1 MASGLVKK
9 KYPKLIGKTLKQ
21 QKKGMDTWPNDICA
35 RRNRVCQPR
44 SGGCGY
50 RYKGGNKTW
59 LCPNC
64 GQDRRCIVKKRKGA
78 KTCRMHGSAKGAG
91 RAPKSMKYMPPQVIL
106 DRYNK
111 VMEDP
116 ELLTMSHEIGLLT
129 SYTQQIFELLDE
141 QNVVLAN
148 QILRKAIAKI
158 DDGAFELNMIEI
170 RKGIQELYK
179 ALDPI
184 TIQVMSWLEI
194 KDNWKLHLAM
204 TKAQNEW
211 LLQKDE
217 MMPRKHV
224 LEVLIWMNRI
234 GLKYIRD
241 PNDRKA
247 YGREVIS
254 LLPKKKK

>member
-1 MASGLVKK
+1 
-9 KYPKLIGKTLKQ
+9 
-21 QKKGMDTWPNDICA
+21 
-35 RRNRVCQPR
+35 
-44 SGGCGY
+44 
-50 RYKGGNKTW
+50 
-59 LCPNC
+59 
-64 GQDRRCIVKKRKGA
+64 
-78 KTCRMHGSAKGAG
+78 MHGSAKGAG

-106 DRYNK
+106 DQYNK

-129 SYTQQIFELLDE
+129 SYTQQIFKLIDE

-148 QILRKAIAKI
+148 QMLRKAIAKI
-158 DDGAFELNMIEI
+158 DDGTFELDMLKI
-170 RKGIQELYK
+170 RNGVQELYK